1 MGKSVINVGLIG
13 LGNVGCGTVR
23 ALEENREAIERKVGA
38 RIVVK
43 KICVLHPD
51 KSRPIAFDRSLL
63 TTDAA
68 QIIDD
73 PEIDIVAELIGG
85 IEPARS
91 YIDRAIR
98 NGKNVVTANKELL
111 AKQGHELLT
120 AAAERKLD
128 LGFEGS
134 VAGGIPII
142 QAMKVSLGANRIS
155 ELMGILNGT
164 TNYILTRMTQDG
176 SDYETALAEAQA
188 KGYAEADPTDDVDGF
203 DAAYKLC
210 ILASIAFQSRV
221 DLSSVYFDGIRKI
234 SHEDIGYAKEL
245 GFVIKLVAIAKENDG
260 RLQLRVHPV
269 MLPTTH
275 PLASVNDV
283 FNAIYV
289 RGNAVGEVMFYGR
302 GAGMMPTGSAVMSD
316 LMETARNIRSGA
328 TGRIACTCFEEKPT
342 QDITE
347 VQSNYYVRMQCQ
359 DRAKVLASVAS
370 VFGDFDV
377 SIESVVQKRGTGE
390 SAEVVWV
397 THSTTEGD
405 IRKALNV
412 VSQLP
417 VVREI
422 SNWIRVEE

>member
-1 MGKSVINVGLIG
+1 MVKGVINIGLLG

-23 ALEENREAIERKVGA
+23 ALEENREAIEQKIGTRLV
-38 RIVVK
+38 IK

-51 KSRPIAFDRSLL
+51 KPRLIPFDRSLL
-63 TTDAA
+63 TTNAA
-68 QIIDD
+68 EIIDD
-73 PEIDIVAELIGG
+73 PEIDIVAELMGG
-85 IEPARS
+85 LEPARS
-91 YIDRAIR
+91 YIDGALRS
-98 NGKNVVTANKELL
+98 GKNVVTANKELL
-111 AKQGHELLT
+111 AKQGHELMR
-120 AAAERKLD
+120 AAAERSLD
-128 LGFEGS
+128 LSFEGS

-142 QAMKVSLGANRIS
+142 QAMKISLGANRID

-164 TNYILTRMTQDG
+164 TNYILTRMAMDG
-176 SDYETALAEAQA
+176 SDYESALAEAQA

-203 DAAYKLC
+203 DAAYKLA
-210 ILASIAFQSRV
+210 ILASIAFQSRI
-221 DLSSVYFDGIRKI
+221 DLGSVYFEGIRKI
-234 SHEDIGYAKEL
+234 SHEDIAYAKEL
-245 GFVIKLVAIAKENDG
+245 GFVIKLLGIARETEG

-269 MLPTTH
+269 MLPSRH
-275 PLASVNDV
+275 PLAAVNDV

-302 GAGMMPTGSAVMSD
+302 GAGMMPTGSAVLAD
-316 LMETARNIRSGA
+316 LMETARNLRCGA
-328 TGRIACTCFEEKPT
+328 TGRLSWNSFEEKPT
-342 QDITE
+342 QNITE
-347 VQSNYYVRMQCQ
+347 VRSNYYVRMQCL

-397 THSTTEGD
+397 THQTTEGD
-405 IRKALNV
+405 IRKALGV
-412 VSQLP
+412 VAQLP

>member
-1 MGKSVINVGLIG
+1 MEKGVINIGLIG

-38 RIVVK
+38 RLVIK
-43 KICVLHPD
+43 RICVLHPE
-51 KSRPIAFDRSLL
+51 KQRPISFDRSLL

-68 QIIDD
+68 QVTDD

-91 YIDRAIR
+91 YIDRALR
-98 NGKNVVTANKELL
+98 NGKHVVTANKELL
-111 AKQGHELLT
+111 AKQGHELLVR
-120 AAAERKLD
+120 AAEQKLD
-128 LGFEGS
+128 FGFEGS

-142 QAMKVSLGANRIS
+142 QAMKVSLGANRVH

-164 TNYILTRMTQDG
+164 TNYILTRMAQHG

-203 DAAYKLC
+203 DAAYKLS

-221 DLSSVYFDGIRKI
+221 DISTVYFEGIRKI
-234 SHEDIGYAKEL
+234 AHQDIAYAKEL
-245 GFVIKLVAIAKENDG
+245 DYVIKLVGIARETNG
-260 RLQLRVHPV
+260 RMQLRVHPV
-269 MLPTTH
+269 MLPSGH

-283 FNAIYV
+283 YNAIYV

-316 LMETARNIRSGA
+316 LMETARNIRFGA
-328 TGRIACTCFEEKPT
+328 TSRISCTCFEEKPT
-342 QDITE
+342 QDISE
-347 VQSNYYVRMQCQ
+347 VRSNYYIRMQCQ

-390 SAEVVWV
+390 AAEVVWV
-397 THSTTEGD
+397 THETTEGD

-412 VSQLP
+412 ISQLP

>member
-1 MGKSVINVGLIG
+1 MEQGVVKIGLIG

-23 ALEENREAIERKVGA
+23 ALAENREAIERKVGV
-38 RIVVK
+38 RLEVK
-43 KICVLHPD
+43 RICVLHPD
-51 KSRPIAFDRSLL
+51 KPRPIEFDRSLL

-68 QIIDD
+68 QVTDD

-85 IEPARS
+85 IEPARGF
-91 YIDRAIR
+91 IERAIR
-98 NGKNVVTANKELL
+98 NGKNIVTANKELL
-111 AKQGHELLT
+111 AKHGHELLQ

-128 LGFEGS
+128 FGFEGS

-142 QAMKVSLGANRIS
+142 QAMKISLGANRVH

-164 TNYILTRMTQDG
+164 TNYILTRMAHDG
-176 SDYETALAEAQA
+176 SDYQSALAEAQA

-203 DAAYKLC
+203 DAAYKLS

-221 DLSSVYFDGIRKI
+221 DISTVYFEGIRKI
-234 SHEDIGYAKEL
+234 SHQDIGYAREL
-245 GFVIKLVAIAKENDG
+245 GYVIKLVAIAKETDG

-269 MLPTTH
+269 MLPNEH

-302 GAGMMPTGSAVMSD
+302 GAGMMPTGSAVMAD
-316 LMETARNIRSGA
+316 LMETARNLRLGA
-328 TGRIACTCFEEKPT
+328 TGRVSYTGFEQKPT
-342 QDITE
+342 QDISQ
-347 VQSNYYVRMQCQ
+347 VCSNYYVRMQCH
-359 DRAKVLASVAS
+359 DRPNVLASVAS

-377 SIESVVQKRGTGE
+377 SIESVVQKRSAGE
-390 SAEVVWV
+390 TAEVVWV
-397 THSTTEGD
+397 THQTTEGD
-405 IRKALNV
+405 IRKALGV
-412 VSQLP
+412 VAQLP
-417 VVREI
+417 VVLEI

>member
-1 MGKSVINVGLIG
+1 MEKSVINIGLIG

-23 ALEENREAIERKVGA
+23 TLEENREAIERKVGA
-38 RIVVK
+38 RLAIK
-43 KICVLHPD
+43 RICVLHPD
-51 KSRPIAFDRSLL
+51 KPRPISFDRSLL

-68 QIIDD
+68 RITDD

-85 IEPARS
+85 IEPART
-91 YIDRAIR
+91 YIERALS

-111 AKQGHELLT
+111 AKQGHELLL
-120 AAAERKLD
+120 AAGERNLD
-128 LGFEGS
+128 FHFEGS

-142 QAMKVSLGANRIS
+142 QAMKVSLGANRVQ

-164 TNYILTRMTQDG
+164 TNYILTRMSQDG
-176 SDYETALAEAQA
+176 SDYDSALAEAQA

-221 DLSSVYFDGIRKI
+221 DISSVYFDGIRKI
-234 SHEDIGYAKEL
+234 SHQDIAYATEL
-245 GFVIKLVAIAKENDG
+245 GYVIKLVAIAKEIDG
-260 RLQLRVHPV
+260 CLQLRVHPV
-269 MLPTTH
+269 MLPSSH
-275 PLASVNDV
+275 PLAAVNDV
-283 FNAIYV
+283 FNAIYA

-316 LMETARNIRSGA
+316 IMETARNIRSGA
-328 TGRIACTCFEEKPT
+328 TGRIQCTCFHEKPT

-347 VQSNYYVRMQCQ
+347 VRTNYYVRMQCH

-370 VFGDFDV
+370 VFGEFDV

-390 SAEVVWV
+390 TAEVVWV
-397 THSTTEGD
+397 THQTTEGD
-405 IRKALNV
+405 IRKALGV
-412 VSQLP
+412 ISQLA

>member
-1 MGKSVINVGLIG
+1 MGKSVINIGLIG

-23 ALEENREAIERKVGA
+23 ALEENREAIERKVGG
-38 RIVVK
+38 RLVIK
-43 KICVLHPD
+43 RICVLHPD
-51 KSRPIAFDRSLL
+51 KPRPIAFDRSLI
-63 TTDAA
+63 TTDASDV
-68 QIIDD
+68 IDD

-85 IEPARS
+85 IEPART
-91 YIDRAIR
+91 YIERALR

-111 AKQGHELLT
+111 AKQGHDLMT
-120 AAAERKLD
+120 VASERRLD

-142 QAMKVSLGANRIS
+142 QAMKVSLGANRVH

-176 SDYETALAEAQA
+176 SDYESALAEAQA

-203 DAAYKLC
+203 DAAYKLS

-221 DLSSVYFDGIRKI
+221 DISSVYFDGIRKI

-245 GFVIKLVAIAKENDG
+245 GYIIKLVGIAKELDG
-260 RLQLRVHPV
+260 RMQLRVHPV
-269 MLPTTH
+269 MLPTSH

-316 LMETARNIRSGA
+316 LMETARNIRFGA
-328 TGRIACTCFEEKPT
+328 TGRISCTCFDEKPT
-342 QDITE
+342 QDISE
-347 VQSNYYVRMQCQ
+347 VRSNYYVRLQCH

-397 THSTTEGD
+397 THETSEGD
-405 IRKALNV
+405 IRKALGV
-412 VSQLP
+412 ISQLP